1 MAVLPIRGQ
10 VLLEAHLETRSLASA
25 LEERRVGRHPIDPS
39 AERRP
44 SLEGVDL
51 AREREEDILHYLF
64 GILVGAGDA
73 AGHSKDPG
81 GIALY
86 QVLERR
92 RVAAPE
98 AIDQESFRGWVH
110 ISAPAA

>member
-25 LEERRVGRHPIDPS
+25 LE
-39 AERRP
+39 ERRP